1 MQPNIEDQSDLF
13 AGAIPVSHLALPGSD
28 RARKMTATSGRNFSE
43 LLESVSPIGYLRKM
57 LLDTS
62 TWASTKCLLTWKVKA
77 TPLNRLLFQLVP
89 SMPRTEGIESGLWQ
103 TPVADDA
110 VERKD
115 GKVNS
120 RGEPK
125 LSAQV
130 LWQTPNANEDRAEN
144 YTLETSYRHK
154 QEGRQIHLAQEVRD
168 SRLWPTPMKAD
179 DPRNGL
185 WATPNTMDSLPPR
198 SEEAMQKHMDHPK
211 RRGQIKPEN
220 LRDQVKMFPTPT
232 QRDHKDTGDCA
243 NVPKNSLLGREVEP
257 SIEHGSLNPNFVE
270 HLMGFPKNWT
280 EV

>member
-1 MQPNIEDQSDLF
+1 MADNSGDQSDLF
-13 AGAIPVSHLALPGSD
+13 AGAIPASHLALPGSD

-57 LLDTS
+57 LLGTS

-103 TPVADDA
+103 TP
-110 VERKD
+110 
-115 GKVNS
+115 
-120 RGEPK
+120 
-125 LSAQV
+125 
-130 LWQTPNANEDRAEN
+130 NANEDRAEC

-220 LRDQVKMFPTPT
+220 LRDQVKMWPTPRT
-232 QRDHKDTGDCA
+232 QMTRTTKEDRGKSNLEELVGQGENGT
-243 NVPKNSLLGREVEP
+243 
-257 SIEHGSLNPNFVE
+257 LNPNWVE
-270 HLMGFPKNWT
+270 WLMGYPTGWT
-280 EV
+280 DLDS